1 MGADENLMDNLETY
15 FVMDYP
21 NYELLFCV
29 QDANDPSV
37 SIVKHLFDKY
47 PNVDARLFSGKMFE
61 LIVWNPCWVLFICF
75 TFKGGKVV
83 GINPK
88 INNMVQGYDV
98 AKNELILI
106 SDAGLKSK
114 YSI

>member
-1 MGADENLMDNLETY
+1 MLGY
-15 FVMDYP
+15 FQVKCSSCLA
-21 NYELLFCV
+21 EIRVAFC
-29 QDANDPSV
+29 
-37 SIVKHLFDKY
+37 
-47 PNVDARLFSGKMFE
+47 
-61 LIVWNPCWVLFICF
+61 LFIDCF
-75 TFKGGKVV
+75 IFKGGKVV